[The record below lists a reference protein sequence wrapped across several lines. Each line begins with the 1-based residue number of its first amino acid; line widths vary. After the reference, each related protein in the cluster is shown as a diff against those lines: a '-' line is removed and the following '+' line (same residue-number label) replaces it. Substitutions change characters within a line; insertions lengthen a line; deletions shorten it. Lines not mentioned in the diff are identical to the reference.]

1 MYNNPYMSNYM
12 QNYSQQ
18 NLNDRIDSEI
28 AKLQQIKT
36 NMNQQQTNQ
45 QPPAINQ
52 TIQLAPTNNNGL
64 KIVSGI
70 EDVQKELT
78 ITETPF
84 VNVDYST
91 LWIKNAKGEIRTFNL
106 EEIKPKDKKD
116 AIIEDLQFQIYN
128 LSNKIKELSSNE
140 QWHDE
145 PNDESRNEHEGE
157 QPVES
162 TKSSK
167 SSNVSN
173 NRASKS
179 KSK

>member
-1 MYNNPYMSNYM
+1 MFNNPYTSNYM
-12 QNYSQQ
+12 QNYNQQ
-18 NLNDRIDSEI
+18 NFNDRIDSEI
-28 AKLQQIKT
+28 AKLQQMKT
-36 NMNQQQTNQ
+36 NINQQQANQ

-140 QWHDE
+140 QW
-145 PNDESRNEHEGE
+145 NDESNVENRNEHESE
-157 QPVES
+157 QLDES
-162 TKSSK
+162 TKAK
-167 SSNVSN
+167 TTSNVSN
-173 NRASKS
+173 VRTSKS

>member
-1 MYNNPYMSNYM
+1 MFNNPYMSNYM
-12 QNYSQQ
+12 QNYNQQ

-28 AKLQQIKT
+28 AKLQQMKT

-78 ITETPF
+78 IVETAF
-84 VNVDYST
+84 VNVDYSI

-106 EEIKPKDKKD
+106 EEIKPKDEKD

-140 QWHDE
+140 QW
-145 PNDESRNEHEGE
+145 NDESNVENRNEHESE
-157 QPVES
+157 QLDES
-162 TKSSK
+162 IENKTTT
-167 SSNVSN
+167 NVSN
-173 NRASKS
+173 VRTSKS